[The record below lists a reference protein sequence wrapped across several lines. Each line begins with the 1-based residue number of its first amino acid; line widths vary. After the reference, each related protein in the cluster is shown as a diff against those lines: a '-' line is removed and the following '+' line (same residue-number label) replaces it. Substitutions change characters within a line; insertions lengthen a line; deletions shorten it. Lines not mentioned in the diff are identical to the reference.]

1 MRHPLHEYIA
11 ERIGNLLKKEK
22 IVVWY
27 DYHREFSPFIAEI
40 REGAER
46 IQDLYHVNVG
56 STDSW
61 LAEYA
66 GSFFEV
72 RKAVE
77 HVVAEDEPH
86 PVLIYVPGVE
96 RDPRGSVLMELE
108 KAGQTYQP
116 RLGPLARNAFRPRYT
131 EGILDDITR
140 NGVTYEDLARVSL
153 EGVAAE
159 PPSILKILFHD
170 VTGSDALLANWL
182 VDESRDAEIEAKD
195 ARRELVKLVQS
206 CIGLPLPQEALLPKL
221 RAMSLRYVLL
231 GEFCSDLRCPTPDT
245 LGGVPLPAK
254 REEVS
259 AVRGIAQLLR
269 SAHGGE
275 YPALADRIER
285 ELGLASIALPSGAL
299 GAIDTFRF
307 EERALLDYCGDLI
320 VEGKHGEALEIVAER
335 EGSFWLDRDLERKA
349 QWEACRRMAEL
360 GRIAK
365 EVQAVN
371 GKGLKD
377 ASGWIEGYTRKDGW
391 YRLDQ
396 AQRRLETWVA
406 HLEEEPQE
414 RPLGVVRRAYDDACS
429 VLTDR
434 FCRAFEKAQWTVP
447 GILHQTHVY
456 TDAVVARPKPVA
468 YFLIDALRFEMGLEL
483 IERLPTTAEV
493 TIRPAVAALP
503 TITPIGMAALLPG
516 ASANFG
522 VVEQKGKLGAKIDD
536 VFLPDLGS
544 RRKLLTSRVPGAVDL
559 ALDELLSLQVSKLA
573 KRIEGAPLI
582 VVRSQEIDQ
591 AGETGFTFQA
601 RQVMDTVIDN
611 LVRAIKRLAAQGVEF
626 SVVTADHGHLFFP
639 IDRDESMRID
649 PPGGQQVALHRRC
662 WIGRGGS
669 TPPGCTRVAAA
680 ALGYES
686 DLDFVFPVGA
696 GVFRAGGD
704 LAYHH
709 GGPSLQ
715 EVVIPVVGVRLKA
728 RVEER
733 AVQSPV
739 SVSGLPEVVTNRIFS
754 VVLKL
759 DSLFPVAVKPL
770 LTAGGQQVGAVGM
783 VINADLDRASGN
795 VTLQPGQEATIA
807 FVLNREE
814 VPALRVVVQDP
825 ATDAELYRSP
835 KDIPVRLGV

>member
-1 MRHPLHEYIA
+1 MRHPLHEHIA
-11 ERIGNLLKKEK
+11 ERIGNSLKKVK

-27 DYHREFSPFIAEI
+27 DFHREFTPFIAEI
-40 REGAER
+40 REGAEQL
-46 IQDLYHVNVG
+46 QDLHRVNVG
-56 STDSW
+56 KTNAW
-61 LAEYA
+61 LAEYD

-77 HVVAEDEPH
+77 SIVAEEVIH
-86 PVLIYVPGVE
+86 PVLIYVPGAE
-96 RDPRGSVLMELE
+96 RDPKGSVLMELE
-108 KAGQTYQP
+108 KAGETYQP
-116 RLGPLARNAFRPRYT
+116 RLGQLARNVLRARYT
-131 EGILDDITR
+131 DGIIDDITR
-140 NGVTYEDLARVSL
+140 NGVTYEDLARVSV

-159 PPSILKILFHD
+159 PPSILRILFHGAG
-170 VTGSDALLANWL
+170 GSDALLAKWL
-182 VDESRDAEIEAKD
+182 VDESRDGEIEAKD
-195 ARRELVKLVQS
+195 ARRELVKLIRS
-206 CIGLPLPQEALLPKL
+206 RIGLELPEEAPFSKL
-221 RAMSLRYVLL
+221 RAISLRYVLI
-231 GEFCSDLRCPTPDT
+231 GEFCSDFRCPVPEAF
-245 LGGVPLPAK
+245 GGMLLPSK
-254 REEVS
+254 KEEES
-259 AVRGIAQLLR
+259 AVRAIAQLLR
-269 SAHGGE
+269 SAHGDE
-275 YPALADRIER
+275 YPALADRIET
-285 ELGLASIALPSGAL
+285 EFGLAGISLPSGAL

-307 EERALLDYCGDLI
+307 EERVLLDHCGDLI
-320 VEGKHGEALEIVAER
+320 AEGKNSEALDIVAER
-335 EGSFWLDRDLERKA
+335 ENSFWLTLDVNRKA

-360 GRIAK
+360 GRIAE
-365 EVQAVN
+365 EVKAFN
-371 GKGLKD
+371 GKGPTD
-377 ASGWIEGYTRKDGW
+377 ASGWIEAYTRKDGL

-414 RPLGVVRRAYDDACS
+414 KPLGVVRRAYDDACS
-429 VLTDR
+429 ALTDR
-434 FCRAFEKAQWTVP
+434 FCRAFEKARWTVP

-456 TDAVVARPKPVA
+456 TDAVASRPKPAA

-483 IERLPTTAEV
+483 VERLPKTAEA
-493 TIRPAVAALP
+493 TIRPALAALP
-503 TITPIGMAALLPG
+503 SITPIGMAALLPG

-522 VVEQKGKLGAKIDD
+522 VVEQKGKLGARIDG

-544 RRKLLTSRVPGAVDL
+544 RRKLLASRVPGAVDL
-559 ALDELLSLQVSKLA
+559 ALDELLSLQVSKLKKLIA
-573 KRIEGAPLI
+573 GAPLI

-611 LVRAIKRLAAQGVEF
+611 LVRAIKKLAAQGVEH

-669 TPPGCTRVAAA
+669 TPSGCIRVTAA

-686 DLDFVFPVGA
+686 DLDFVFPAGA

-715 EVVIPVVGVRLKA
+715 EVVIPVLGVRLKV

-733 AVQSPV
+733 VVQSPV
-739 SVSGLPEVVTNRIFS
+739 FVSGLPEVVTNRIFS

-807 FVLNREE
+807 FILNREE